1 MLSFLIN
8 DPTETHAAGTC
19 RGCLSY
25 TNQHLT
31 ITRRRTVSIVE
42 GLQNQLI

>member
-8 DPTETHAAGTC
+8 DPTETHAADTC

-25 TNQHLT
+25 TNQQLT
-31 ITRRRTVSIVE
+31 ITRRTVSIVE